1 MMASSSGASQEQ
13 RRWLV
18 VGIALHH
25 VLTPCL
31 RDKVMNEMRSF
42 YQHVVRNFSLDKQT
56 FPTITRTIPP
66 STTNLNYQSIN
77 SNDTLHRKP
86 SHYDYCV
93 RDEVSLAKLYMK
105 PFMAQFNAFDHTFDC
120 SAALSVLCGALPFT
134 SVRKVAEDLKSK
146 VRNEWA
152 HCDFTVWTKAHY
164 DTSFDLMEA
173 LVKNLNLS
181 PTVEART
188 LDELKLWRKEGL
200 EICLGKPLDDTLLQV
215 VRKEV
220 QDLYNSVSDYKAKE
234 EKDVQS
240 TCAILALFKSE
251 FDKTIHVVEQQ
262 YSSLQTACKELH
274 KSQDTMRQEMITKDK
289 EHKQLLRT
297 SELHWKTRQE
307 QVENLCKTMEER
319 SAALQR
325 ELDLLKT
332 KMGNLALSDD
342 SKEVVFDV
350 PELNKWFTGR
360 EKEVSNLEKLF
371 SFEHGGE
378 LKMAAI
384 CGLGGCGKTTL
395 AAHFAWKHKP
405 EYEGGAYWISMEDDR
420 KFENSLND
428 LALRLGIL
436 EDSFDLTLSKV
447 LTLISKQTRRWLL
460 VLDDVDQQNLSE
472 QMKKLLFGRW
482 KRQAGGHVLLTTRRE
497 PKEVFGAIGLEPSR
511 CVGIFVFTMDEAK
524 RFLLSR
530 SDVGDLK
537 GQEMALD
544 ELARELGCL
553 PLALEQAGAHIKAVQ
568 CSINCYLEE
577 YKIQRLNL
585 LRNYPRTKPSWEY
598 ESESRLAVHT
608 TWLLNFEYV
617 RKSPHGELASSFVK
631 AAAFLAPSEIPE
643 ELIHSHL
650 LTADAPPGHK
660 FNLDMIKPQ
669 IVNILTKF
677 SLFQRKTSKCLGLH
691 RLVQEVLRSRMDS
704 KETAS
709 SLLKTVQILH
719 HAFINCPSPDQ
730 ILSDITARVQ
740 EQASASVANPS
751 VFYMWSKLTSHA
763 LELQKYLT
771 LFLFEE
777 KIERELK
784 AVVMSAEASRVVYE
798 NALHLSVH
806 GHEEKAKEAEQF
818 AFQILDSC
826 ASAIEANEL
835 KKLFPH
841 TIPLPQMFRKIIS
854 YSSRPPTE
862 CDNSVSDDG
871 QCVFID
877 EIRLRGN
884 AAYKD
889 GHFQEAIDRYTEAI
903 EASKEAKCLD
913 PRLLNNRATAHLKLK
928 NFEKCLQDCEEYIKI
943 RSSCWKGYS
952 RKALALNGLGRK
964 GSALCFAA
972 IAYSHDARSCRC
984 YEAFQTTFK
993 TVDERWEI
1001 INTSEGLIRSLSQCK
1016 IPELRKEVLL
1026 LASDQYNIKDAQ
1038 HVQIDG
1044 VTNFFENSDGSNDIV
1059 DTTLA
1064 AYCNGKNVTI
1074 NCDALRFSKKC
1085 FVQNVSFLQKST
1097 IFVGPNGYV
1106 EFTNCGFRSTNG
1118 FTAVI
1123 VYGTAKLMQC
1133 TISDSP
1139 GGGIKVQGY
1148 QASASLIK
1156 CKVNNNGKKP
1166 EKSSG
1171 IKVTAGGRVDVKECL
1186 IHGNA
1191 EGVRIFSLACDNLAE
1206 SPKEATVEN
1215 SEIYDNKFEG
1225 ILITGDPQSSC
1236 AVDIRRNKIYHNNGH
1251 GVKVSF
1257 YFNDLRLQKNVVF
1270 ENLWWGIW
1278 VESNSGGYFEGNE
1291 IYNNKM
1297 GGIRVGKQSPGKPA
1311 SLVENNEIYS
1321 NCGSA
1326 FHDGLHPFEVYGFP
1340 EDLHVHF
1347 LGHKIRRAEN
1357 ALKGIATE
1365 FEFSFPN
1372 AVSADFKSNNKCIE
1386 NGKPKVELQAASSKS
1401 NCAFCFRREVQL
1413 KCCKRCMTARYCGKE
1428 CQTLHWGRHK
1438 YICAAIGQRNTIE
1451 VCVPV
1456 GGVALLGGV
1465 ASRDGVARRCFTHP
1479 SLEPTGPR
1487 HAPRPPKDGAR
1498 FVVKIQTFE
1507 FYDLNPGYPSGLVS
1521 EEYNDPNKA
1530 RMTIYDRSRYLDF
1543 QTTQQPQ
1550 LYHLVMQC
1558 GVMGCTMYLGKKMFC
1573 WAAYKDNE
1581 TLRIFT
1587 HEFPPLQKW

>member
-1 MMASSSGASQEQ
+1 M
-13 RRWLV
+13 
-18 VGIALHH
+18 
-25 VLTPCL
+25 
-31 RDKVMNEMRSF
+31 
-42 YQHVVRNFSLDKQT
+42 
-56 FPTITRTIPP
+56 
-66 STTNLNYQSIN
+66 
-77 SNDTLHRKP
+77 
-86 SHYDYCV
+86 
-93 RDEVSLAKLYMK
+93 
-105 PFMAQFNAFDHTFDC
+105 
-120 SAALSVLCGALPFT
+120 
-134 SVRKVAEDLKSK
+134 
-146 VRNEWA
+146 
-152 HCDFTVWTKAHY
+152 
-164 DTSFDLMEA
+164 
-173 LVKNLNLS
+173 
-181 PTVEART
+181 
-188 LDELKLWRKEGL
+188 
-200 EICLGKPLDDTLLQV
+200 
-215 VRKEV
+215 
-220 QDLYNSVSDYKAKE
+220 
-234 EKDVQS
+234 
-240 TCAILALFKSE
+240 
-251 FDKTIHVVEQQ
+251 
-262 YSSLQTACKELH
+262 
-274 KSQDTMRQEMITKDK
+274 
-289 EHKQLLRT
+289 
-297 SELHWKTRQE
+297 
-307 QVENLCKTMEER
+307 
-319 SAALQR
+319 
-325 ELDLLKT
+325 
-332 KMGNLALSDD
+332 
-342 SKEVVFDV
+342 
-350 PELNKWFTGR
+350 
-360 EKEVSNLEKLF
+360 
-371 SFEHGGE
+371 
-378 LKMAAI
+378 
-384 CGLGGCGKTTL
+384 
-395 AAHFAWKHKP
+395 
-405 EYEGGAYWISMEDDR
+405 
-420 KFENSLND
+420 
-428 LALRLGIL
+428 
-436 EDSFDLTLSKV
+436 
-447 LTLISKQTRRWLL
+447 
-460 VLDDVDQQNLSE
+460 
-472 QMKKLLFGRW
+472 
-482 KRQAGGHVLLTTRRE
+482 
-497 PKEVFGAIGLEPSR
+497 
-511 CVGIFVFTMDEAK
+511 
-524 RFLLSR
+524 
-530 SDVGDLK
+530 
-537 GQEMALD
+537 
-544 ELARELGCL
+544 
-553 PLALEQAGAHIKAVQ
+553 
-568 CSINCYLEE
+568 
-577 YKIQRLNL
+577 
-585 LRNYPRTKPSWEY
+585 
-598 ESESRLAVHT
+598 
-608 TWLLNFEYV
+608 
-617 RKSPHGELASSFVK
+617 
-631 AAAFLAPSEIPE
+631 
-643 ELIHSHL
+643 
-650 LTADAPPGHK
+650 
-660 FNLDMIKPQ
+660 
-669 IVNILTKF
+669 
-677 SLFQRKTSKCLGLH
+677 
-691 RLVQEVLRSRMDS
+691 
-704 KETAS
+704 
-709 SLLKTVQILH
+709 
-719 HAFINCPSPDQ
+719 
-730 ILSDITARVQ
+730 
-740 EQASASVANPS
+740 
-751 VFYMWSKLTSHA
+751 
-763 LELQKYLT
+763 
-771 LFLFEE
+771 
-777 KIERELK
+777 
-784 AVVMSAEASRVVYE
+784 
-798 NALHLSVH
+798 
-806 GHEEKAKEAEQF
+806 
-818 AFQILDSC
+818 
-826 ASAIEANEL
+826 
-835 KKLFPH
+835 
-841 TIPLPQMFRKIIS
+841 
-854 YSSRPPTE
+854 
-862 CDNSVSDDG
+862 
-871 QCVFID
+871 
-877 EIRLRGN
+877 
-884 AAYKD
+884 
-889 GHFQEAIDRYTEAI
+889 
-903 EASKEAKCLD
+903 D

-1001 INTSEGLIRSLSQCK
+1001 INTSEGLIRSLSECK

-1097 IFVGPNGYV
+1097 IFVGPNGDV

-1191 EGVRIFSLACDNLAE
+1191 EGVRIFSLACDKLAE

-1225 ILITGDPQSSC
+1225 ILITGDPHSSC

-1321 NCGSA
+1321 NCGPA
-1326 FHDGLHPFEVYGFP
+1326 FHDGLHPFELYGFP
-1340 EDLHVHF
+1340 KDLHVHF

-1357 ALKGIATE
+1357 ASKGIATE

-1456 GGVALLGGV
+1456 GGVAPLGGV